1 MKKLHQE
8 LLTAIVLASI
18 LVALVIVRHLSVIAD
33 TWTSYL
39 FLAGGLA
46 LGLSLTTIDRKFLR
60 AYYDPDRKDALVTQS
75 ILFIGACIP
84 LSFLVITSSASYAGG
99 GLVVG
104 IALTT
109 LVTMWRYRTNDQ
121 LFDTTF
127 MNQLKRPLVSWERQV
142 LLVGVLIWNIL
153 LWIAMLR

>member
-1 MKKLHQE
+1 MKKVPKDLVI
-8 LLTAIVLASI
+8 AILLASM
-18 LVALVIVRHLSVIAD
+18 LVGLVIVRHLSVITD

-39 FLAGGLA
+39 FLVGGLA

-109 LVTMWRYRTNDQ
+109 LVTMWRYRSNDQ
-121 LFDTTF
+121 LFDSTF
-127 MNQLKRPLVSWERQV
+127 MSQLKRPLVSWERQV
-142 LLVGVLIWNIL
+142 LLAGVLIWNVL